1 MRVCEIFDKM
11 CEAKPMAIGTV
22 RTIPMT
28 ALPAA
33 NLTIM
38 KTEGI
43 KDMKQFFRH
52 QLFMAGLCDDLWTK
66 VMEAGKATLHES
78 MCYAQEIEVIHHN
91 RGGHSVNTVATTV
104 TASDTPVTEEEEDNF
119 MEEELKAIN
128 AICFR
133 HGKPLFKP
141 NLRRFNR
148 NGNNGKSK
156 TIVCH
161 FCKR

>member
-1 MRVCEIFDKM
+1 M

-91 RGGHSVNTVATTV
+91 RGGHSVNAVATTV
-104 TASDTPVTEEEEDNF
+104 TASDTPVTEEEEDDF
-119 MEEELKAIN
+119 MEEELKAVN

-133 HGKPLFKP
+133 QGKPLFKP